1 MSLTGL
7 PVLLVLAAA
16 AAGICGATGWVWQRC
31 TGVAALVVRSVML
44 LLVMASGAVLAADIA
59 NRRYGFY
66 TSFAELTGGTGSATA
81 AAPSLGGS
89 LDAATTARGRR
100 LAQAGH
106 GTVVWLQ
113 LNGTRSHTRRTGL
126 VYLPAAYFTSAGTS
140 LRFSVIELF
149 HGNPGGPGNW
159 THQMHLAA
167 TLDAEIAAGRMP
179 PVIAVAPSYTRTV
192 GGECVNARGSAD
204 DTYLGVDIPVLLASS
219 LRVRTDVASWATMG
233 YSTGANCAVGVAAH
247 HPGTYTA
254 AASLAGD
261 YPSRRGHG
269 HASAGADLIAAP
281 RFVPPRWPALY
292 LMTSRQDRASL
303 AGVRALAH
311 AASASTPV
319 TTVLLPAGG
328 HNWRVWSAASI
339 PAFDWLAA
347 RLPAP
352 LAAPA
357 TDPFT
362 VTTRPAAAMGT
373 GRLPTG
379 PRAAR
384 RLLPVTSTCCA
395 ADAAATAA
403 TQLPA
408 LRSAGHRGTGRRSAL
423 RAVPTG

>member
-1 MSLTGL
+1 MSLTSL
-7 PVLLVLAAA
+7 PVLLVMLAAA
-16 AAGICGATGWVWQRC
+16 GAICGATGWVWQRC
-31 TGVAALVVRSVML
+31 TGLAAFVVRSVML

-59 NRRYGFY
+59 NRQYGFY
-66 TSFAELTGGTGSATA
+66 TSFAELTGGTGSAAA

-89 LDAATTARGRR
+89 LDAATTARGSR

-113 LNGTRSHTRRTGL
+113 LDGARSHTRRTGL
-126 VYLPAAYFTSAGTS
+126 VYLPAAYFTSAGSS

-159 THQMHLAA
+159 TRQMHLAA

-192 GGECVNARGSAD
+192 GGECVNAPASAD
-204 DTYLGVDIPVLLASS
+204 DTYLGVDIPVLLANS
-219 LRVRTDVASWATMG
+219 LRVRTDVASWATIG
-233 YSTGANCAVGVAAH
+233 YSTGANCAVGVAVH

-269 HASAGADLIAAP
+269 HAAAGADLIAAP

-292 LMTSRQDRASL
+292 LMSSRQDRASL
-303 AGVRALAH
+303 AGLRALQR
-311 AASASTPV
+311 AAGGGTPV
-319 TTVLLPAGG
+319 TTVLLPIAG
-328 HNWRVWSAASI
+328 HNWRVWFAASV

-357 TDPFT
+357 IDPFS
-362 VTTRPAAAMGT
+362 V
-373 GRLPTG
+373 PTG
-379 PRAAR
+379 PGSAMG
-384 RLLPVTSTCCA
+384 SY
-395 ADAAATAA
+395 
-403 TQLPA
+403 
-408 LRSAGHRGTGRRSAL
+408 RSAVAPVA
-423 RAVPTG
+423 AVAR

>member
-16 AAGICGATGWVWQRC
+16 AAGICGATGRVWQRF
-31 TGVAALVVRSVML
+31 TGGAAWVVRSVML

-113 LNGTRSHTRRTGL
+113 LDGARSHTRRAGL

-149 HGNPGGPGNW
+149 HGNPGGPYNW
-159 THQMHLAA
+159 IRQMHLAA

-192 GGECVNARGSAD
+192 GGECVNAPGSAD

-219 LRVRTDVASWATMG
+219 LRVRTDVASWATIG
-233 YSTGANCAVGVAAH
+233 YSTGANCAVGVAVH

-269 HASAGADLIAAP
+269 HAAAGADLIAAP
-281 RFVPPRWPALY
+281 RFVPPRWPAMY
-292 LMTSRQDRASL
+292 LMSSGQDRASL
-303 AGVRALAH
+303 AGMRALQR
-311 AASASTPV
+311 AAGRGTPV
-319 TTVLLPAGG
+319 TTVLLPTAG
-328 HNWRVWSAASI
+328 HNWRVWSAASV

-357 TDPFT
+357 IDPFT
-362 VTTRPAAAMGT
+362 APTRPALPG
-373 GRLPTG
+373 GPTG
-379 PRAAR
+379 
-384 RLLPVTSTCCA
+384 
-395 ADAAATAA
+395 
-403 TQLPA
+403 
-408 LRSAGHRGTGRRSAL
+408 SA
-423 RAVPTG
+423 PTLVRVGAFSG